1 MPKPLKYQLIR
12 YLFDDIFSL
21 FRGFLLIN
29 EFRDSSFYYDLAFE
43 LLPRKYDAGEMI
55 LSEDEPVHEIYLIKE
70 GSVNFVI

>member
-55 LSEDEPVHEIYLIKE
+55 L
-70 GSVNFVI
+70 